1 MYTVYRYIGYKDSRS
16 REMDL
21 KFSSV
26 QAMTSQLVI
35 HPRVGTMLA
44 HVCHCIQS

>member
-1 MYTVYRYIGYKDSRS
+1 MYTVYHYLGYKDTKSL
-16 REMDL
+16 EMDL

-26 QAMTSQLVI
+26 QTMTSQLVI
-35 HPRVGTMLA
+35 HPRVGTVLA